1 MPLYEYRCKDCNT
14 TFDTLVAHRDMAD
27 TISCKSC
34 SSDNVYR
41 LISTFATP
49 GGYDDQF
56 VASEMRGGGGCCGGS
71 CGCSH

>member
-14 TFDTLVAHRDMAD
+14 TFDTLVSHRDKAN
-27 TISCKSC
+27 TVTCREC
-34 SSDNVYR
+34 SSGNVRR

-49 GGYDDQF
+49 GGFDDQL
-56 VASEMRGGGGCCGGS
+56 VASDMRGGGGCCGGS